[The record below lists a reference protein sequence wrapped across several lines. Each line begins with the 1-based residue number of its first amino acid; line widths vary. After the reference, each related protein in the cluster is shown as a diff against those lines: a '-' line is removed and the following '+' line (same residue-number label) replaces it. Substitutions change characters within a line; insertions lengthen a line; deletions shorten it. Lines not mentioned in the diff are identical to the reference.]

1 MSMEEKEKHKT
12 MSSQELSIER
22 TSLAVERN
30 ALANQRTFSAWLR
43 TGLSSVLAGLAIVK
57 FIGDEEIF
65 KGYVILIGLI
75 FVAIGIGIYILAYMT
90 YRNAIQEQIEESRS
104 VRRVFIILSV
114 ITMTMIMA
122 AIMIGLLLVF
132 F

>member
-1 MSMEEKEKHKT
+1 MSVEEKEKFKT
-12 MSSQELSIER
+12 MSAQELARER
-22 TSLAVERN
+22 TSMAVERN
-30 ALANQRTFSAWLR
+30 ALANQRTFSAWIR
-43 TGLSSVLAGLAIVK
+43 TGLSSILAGLAIVR

-65 KGYVILIGLI
+65 KGYVILIGLL
-75 FVAIGIGIYILAYMT
+75 FVVIGIGIYILAYIT
-90 YRNAIQEQIEESRS
+90 YRNAIEEQLKESKS
-104 VRRVFIILSV
+104 VRTTFIILSV